1 MQNFIAQSM
10 RRMGLAPKN
19 KREASTVTPSKAASG
34 TVPNV
39 PLSHMEVGSKWSY
52 STLQYPEDIQS
63 RTDLGHY
70 MMFYVNVPNITEY
83 GRSGGVRA
91 KKQKKGGGAGAQF
104 GTSSEDSLGN
114 LSLQQRQVMGDA
126 EISKEAKDGSYN
138 TEGKSWQPG
147 RPEKVIDRQSHQ
159 GTAAETIGRK
169 RTQRSTDAIILYM
182 PAQLTTNYA
191 AGYKDN
197 ELGGNLGQIAGAVS
211 KFINR
216 ADAVGGVEA
225 AKEAVPAIGG
235 IVAGAM
241 ERGMA
246 GMASGVI
253 GGDIMAGVDKL
264 ANRAENKFLESTFTE
279 IPFRKFSYTWKFTPK
294 NPKESMVAH
303 DIIKT
308 FKFHML
314 PELPEVGDFGRY
326 FITPAEFDIFY
337 MFRGDE
343 NEWVNKISTCVL
355 TNMDINYSPGSY
367 QTFRPLQNKKGAP
380 PIEIDLKLDFM
391 ETQLITK
398 AEVLKGF

>member
-19 KREASTVTPSKAASG
+19 KNEASVVTPSKASSG

-70 MMFYVNVPNITEY
+70 MMFYVNVPNETEY
-83 GRSGGVRA
+83 GRTGGTGA
-91 KKQKKGGGAGAQF
+91 KKKFVLDDSGN
-104 GTSSEDSLGN
+104 EDMGN
-114 LSLQQRQVMGDA
+114 LSLQQRQVIGDA

-147 RPEKVIDRQSHQ
+147 RPEKVIDRKSHQ

-169 RTQRSTDAIILYM
+169 RTKRTTDSIVLYM

-191 AGYKDN
+191 AGYNDTQ
-197 ELGGNLGQIAGAVS
+197 LGNNLGSIAGAVNQ
-211 KFINR
+211 FINR
-216 ADAVGGVEA
+216 AEAVGGVQA
-225 AKEAVPAIGG
+225 AKEAVPG
-235 IVAGAM
+235 VAGQIANAM

-246 GMASGVI
+246 KMGSALI
-253 GGDIMAGVDKL
+253 GGDIMGAYDKIS
-264 ANRAENKFLESTFTE
+264 NRAINNFLEATFTGVN
-279 IPFRKFSYTWKFTPK
+279 FRKFSYTWKFSPK
-294 NPKESMVAH
+294 NIKEVQTAEN
-303 DIIKT
+303 IIRT

-314 PELPEVGDFGRY
+314 PELPKDNQFGRY
-326 FITPAEFDIFY
+326 YVVPSEFDIFY

-343 NEWVNKISTCVL
+343 NTWMNKIQTSVL
-355 TNMDINYSPGSY
+355 VNMDVNYAPNDY
-367 QTFRPLQNKKGAP
+367 NTFRPIEGRTGAP
-380 PIEIDLKLDFM
+380 PTEIDMKLDFQ
-391 ETQLITK
+391 ETKLITK
-398 AEVLKGF
+398 ADVLEGF

>member
-70 MMFYVNVPNITEY
+70 MMFYVNVPNNTEY
-83 GRSGGVRA
+83 GRSGGVGS
-91 KKQKKGGGAGAQF
+91 KKGSLESQADRGRGQG
-104 GTSSEDSLGN
+104 SS
-114 LSLQQRQVMGDA
+114 LSLQQQQIIGDA
-126 EISKEAKDGSYN
+126 KISKEAKDGSYN

-147 RPEKVIDRQSHQ
+147 RPEKVIDRKSAQ

-169 RTQRSTDAIILYM
+169 RTQRTTDAIILYM

-191 AGYKDN
+191 AGYKEN
-197 ELGGNLGQIAGAVS
+197 ELGGSLGEIAGRVN

-225 AKEAVPAIGG
+225 AKEAVPG
-235 IVAGAM
+235 VAGQIARAM
-241 ERGMA
+241 EKGMA
-246 GMASGVI
+246 KMASGVI
-253 GGDIMAGVDKL
+253 GGDIMGAYDKIS
-264 ANRAENKFLESTFTE
+264 NRAMNNFLETTFTGVG
-279 IPFRKFSYTWKFTPK
+279 FRKFSYNWKFSPK
-294 NPKESMVAH
+294 NIKEVYTVES
-303 DIIKT
+303 IIRT

-314 PELPEVGDFGRY
+314 PELPDDDQFGRY
-326 FITPAEFDIFY
+326 YVVPSEFDIFY

-343 NEWVNKISTCVL
+343 NTWMNKIQTSVL
-355 TNMDINYSPGSY
+355 VNMEVNYSPNQY
-367 QTFRPLQNKKGAP
+367 NTFRPVEGRAGAP
-380 PIEIDLKLDFM
+380 PTEIDMKLDFQ
-391 ETQLITK
+391 ETKIITK
-398 AEVLKGF
+398 AEVLEGF

>member
-70 MMFYVNVPNITEY
+70 MMFYVNVPNNTEY
-83 GRSGGVRA
+83 GRSGGVGS
-91 KKQKKGGGAGAQF
+91 KKGSLESQADRGRGQG
-104 GTSSEDSLGN
+104 SS
-114 LSLQQRQVMGDA
+114 LSLQQQQIIGDA
-126 EISKEAKDGSYN
+126 KISKEAKDGSYN

-147 RPEKVIDRQSHQ
+147 RPEKVIDRKSAQ

-169 RTQRSTDAIILYM
+169 RTQRTTDAIILYM

-191 AGYKDN
+191 AGYKEN
-197 ELGGNLGQIAGAVS
+197 ELGGSLGEIAGRVN

-253 GGDIMAGVDKL
+253 GGDIMGAYDKIS
-264 ANRAENKFLESTFTE
+264 NRAMNNFLETTFTGVG
-279 IPFRKFSYTWKFTPK
+279 FRKFSWTWKFAPK
-294 NPKESMVAH
+294 NIKEVRTAEQ
-303 DIIKT
+303 IIRT

-314 PELPEVGDFGRY
+314 PELPDDQNFGRY
-326 FITPAEFDIFY
+326 YVVPSEFDIFY

-343 NEWVNKISTCVL
+343 NTWMNKIQTCVL
-355 TNMDINYSPGSY
+355 QNMEVNYGPNNY
-367 QTFRPLQNKKGAP
+367 QTFRPIEGRNGAP
-380 PIEIDLKLDFM
+380 PTEIDMKLDFM
-391 ETQLITK
+391 ETKVITK
-398 AEVLKGF
+398 QEVLDGF

>member
-70 MMFYVNVPNITEY
+70 MMFYVNVPNNTEY
-83 GRSGGVRA
+83 GRSGGVGA
-91 KKQKKGGGAGAQF
+91 EKGSLESQRGGQRPGH
-104 GTSSEDSLGN
+104 GSS
-114 LSLQQRQVMGDA
+114 LSLQQQQIIGDA
-126 EISKEAKDGSYN
+126 KISKEAKDGSYN

-147 RPEKVIDRQSHQ
+147 RPEKVIDRKSHQ

-169 RTQRSTDAIILYM
+169 RTQRTTDAIILYM

-191 AGYKDN
+191 AGYKEN

-253 GGDIMAGVDKL
+253 GGDIMGAYDKIS
-264 ANRAENKFLESTFTE
+264 NRAMNNFLETTFTGVG
-279 IPFRKFSYTWKFTPK
+279 FRKFSYNWKFSPK
-294 NPKESMVAH
+294 NIKEVYTVES
-303 DIIKT
+303 IIRT

-314 PELPEVGDFGRY
+314 PELPDDTNFGRY
-326 FITPAEFDIFY
+326 YVVPSEFDIFY

-343 NEWVNKISTCVL
+343 NTWMNKIQTSVL
-355 TNMDINYSPGSY
+355 VNMEVNYSPNQY
-367 QTFRPLQNKKGAP
+367 NTFRPVEGRAGAP
-380 PIEIDLKLDFM
+380 PTEIDMKLDFQ
-391 ETQLITK
+391 ETKIITK
-398 AEVLKGF
+398 AEVLEGF